1 VNDRDKKLIAEQY
14 AEVLNEQE
22 QQPQAPPVPPAPK
35 KPVNP
40 NVATAPGGIPTR
52 PSNVPANYKYDT
64 RAAKGEFPWY
74 NPDTGMSPK
83 GMDQQAFRLKHPSL
97 ANPTWGQRG
106 QDLLTRGG
114 QLLGQA
120 GQGMSNWYSK
130 LSPGLQGALGLGGIA
145 LAAKT
150 AWDTIKDSAKREG
163 KVLTE
168 DETMEQV
175 VAKLN
180 LMTEDEMNAFAKEL
194 GDDADID
201 HDFNIGDTVRLSDS
215 IGGGLGEITE
225 ISEDGEGSFAV
236 VELMQDQP
244 DAESEA
250 STAERGDNMSVHM
263 SDLEPAHDDNVFE
276 DSFDVAANNL
286 YMKYVYN
293 R

>member
-1 VNDRDKKLIAEQY
+1 MNDTDEKLIAEQY
-14 AEVLNEQE
+14 KEVLNEQPVQKNPHAAAQYSQVE
-22 QQPQAPPVPPAPK
+22 PWQAAGYEDAASFAADKNAMIPGYKSTEAWRAAGGGNAPVGNPALVPG
-35 KPVNP
+35 
-40 NVATAPGGIPTR
+40 APGMPGGPGG
-52 PSNVPANYKYDT
+52 PND
-64 RAAKGEFPWY
+64 
-74 NPDTGMSPK
+74 
-83 GMDQQAFRLKHPSL
+83 PSL
-97 ANPTWGQRG
+97 LR
-106 QDLLTRGG
+106 RGG

-120 GQGMSNWYSK
+120 GQGMAKWYGG
-130 LSPGLQGALGLGGIA
+130 LSPLAQGALGLGGAA
-145 LAAKT
+145 LAAKGL
-150 AWDTIKDSAKREG
+150 WNTIKDSAKKEG

-180 LMTEDEMNAFAKEL
+180 LMTEDEMNAFTKEL
-194 GDDADID
+194 GDDTDID
-201 HDFNIGDTVRLSDS
+201 HDFNIGDAVRLSDE

-263 SDLEPAHDDNVFE
+263 SELEPAHDNNVFE

-286 YMKYVYN
+286 YMKYIY